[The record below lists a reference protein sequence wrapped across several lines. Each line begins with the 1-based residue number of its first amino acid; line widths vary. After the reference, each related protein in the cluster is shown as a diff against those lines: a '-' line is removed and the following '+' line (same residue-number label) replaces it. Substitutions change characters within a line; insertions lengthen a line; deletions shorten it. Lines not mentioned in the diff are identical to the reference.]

1 MERASGGCGGQRVD
15 AGCVVS
21 DLAQRR
27 LLQRH
32 ASQAAWAATP
42 VRQRLQVLRGAR
54 HRMSAMS
61 TVFAQ
66 AISPTLARTAADTL
80 GAELLP
86 LLDACKFLERSA
98 EDILQTRFLG
108 GEGQPWWLF
117 GAAAEVERAPLGHV
131 LIIGPSNFPLFLPG
145 AQTLQALA
153 AGNSVTWKP
162 GAGGGAVAALVEQAL
177 LQAGLP
183 IGLLTVTPDTVDAA
197 YTALNEMPDKV
208 IFTGSAESGKD
219 VLTKLAE
226 SATPAVMELSGADA
240 VIVLPSA
247 NLERVAKALT
257 FGLRLNGGAAC
268 MSPRRLLALGDTMT
282 ALVPLLE
289 RELADVPAVTLPER
303 TQVKLREL
311 VAQAVSRGALLRGE
325 LNPERQRPL
334 LIGGALPTMDLA
346 HADIFAPVLSL
357 ITVSTIGKFADVY
370 GECPYALSVAIF
382 GDEGLARE
390 IGSGL
395 RAGVVLIND
404 VMVSTVDP
412 RVPFGGRG
420 ASGYGVTR
428 GNEGLLEMTV
438 PKTVLVRRGKI
449 TRHYDATGPAHVEL
463 FEGIIQ
469 AAHGRG
475 WKQKVGGVRSL
486 LQAGWKLK

>member
-1 MERASGGCGGQRVD
+1 MTDVAR
-15 AGCVVS
+15 
-21 DLAQRR
+21 RR
-27 LLQRH
+27 LLQRK

-42 VRQRLQVLRGAR
+42 MRQRVGVLRRAR

-61 TVFAQ
+61 AAFAQ
-66 AISPTLARTAADTL
+66 AMPASLARTAADTL

-86 LLDACKFLERSA
+86 LLDGCKFLERNA
-98 EDILQTRFLG
+98 ADILRTRFLG

-117 GAAAEVERAPLGHV
+117 GVAVEVQRDPLGHV
-131 LIIGPSNFPLFLPG
+131 LIIGPSNFPLLLPG

-183 IGLLTVTPDTVDAA
+183 VGLLTVTADTVDAA
-197 YTALNEMPDKV
+197 YTALNDMPDKV
-208 IFTGSAESGKD
+208 IFTGSTESGKD

-226 SATPAVMELSGADA
+226 SATPATMELSGADA

-247 NLERVAKALT
+247 DLKRVAKALT
-257 FGLRLNGGAAC
+257 FGLRLNGAAAC

-282 ALVPLLE
+282 ALVPPLE
-289 RELADVPAVTLPER
+289 RELAGVPAVALPER
-303 TQVKLREL
+303 TQVKLQEL

-325 LNPERQRPL
+325 LNPQQQRPL
-334 LIGGALPTMDLA
+334 LIGGALPTMDIA

-357 ITVSTIGKFADVY
+357 ITVSTVGKFADVY
-370 GECPYALSVAIF
+370 AECPYALTVAIF
-382 GDEGLARE
+382 GDEAQARE

-395 RAGVVLIND
+395 RAGVVLVND
-404 VMVSTVDP
+404 LMVSTVDP
-412 RVPFGGRG
+412 RVPFCGRG

-428 GNEGLLEMTV
+428 GVEGLLEMTT
-438 PKTVLVRRGKI
+438 PKTVLARRGEI

-463 FEGIIQ
+463 FEGIIG
-469 AAHGRG
+469 AAHGGGLR
-475 WKQKVGGVRSL
+475 QKMSGVRAL
-486 LQAGWKLK
+486 LRAVWKLK